1 MPSSH
6 FCTSATEKNALH
18 VGICI
23 KCVSIKARFVI
34 DEQNMIVY
42 LTLPL
47 SIPLLSG
54 ARSHVRSNSDKTCFV
69 CFYSEDISGFN
80 CLYQTQQ
87 QNKRTDNIKIWT
99 GWHFKVQPLWTQT
112 ANNTKDK
119 KSLLH
124 VKENP
129 DQWISSWQRS
139 TASLPRPATKP
150 KPSSPCSN
158 PTPPPKHSLLDV
170 YAHTGAHAHS
180 VPFISLYK
188 GHHFLWLGTLR
199 YW

>member
-1 MPSSH
+1 
-6 FCTSATEKNALH
+6 
-18 VGICI
+18 
-23 KCVSIKARFVI
+23 
-34 DEQNMIVY
+34 MIVY

-54 ARSHVRSNSDKTCFV
+54 ARSHVRSDSYKKCFV
-69 CFYSEDISGFN
+69 CLYSEDISGFN

-99 GWHFKVQPLWTQT
+99 GWHFKVQSLWTQT
-112 ANNTKDK
+112 ANNAKDK

-129 DQWISSWQRS
+129 DQWISSWQPS
-139 TASLPRPATKP
+139 TDSLPRPATKP

-158 PTPPPKHSLLDV
+158 QHLPLNIHYWM
-170 YAHTGAHAHS
+170 YAHTGARARTHTRNT

-188 GHHFLWLGTLR
+188 GHHFLWLGALC